1 MKTKNSQ
8 RLEQTTG
15 KAPDEISPQS
25 PAPQSSCD
33 EGLNAETNFGWYI
46 AAIVIAVLIM
56 ASALYFKPVF

>member
-1 MKTKNSQ
+1 M
-8 RLEQTTG
+8 
-15 KAPDEISPQS
+15 SPQS